1 MVPVGSR
8 KNPVP
13 LTSPR
18 WSRQRTLTTAPVLSL
33 DNALIEA
40 VTFEERVASE
50 DGAEDNGVAA
60 STGISPLSRMELET
74 ERRFMVRRAGIE
86 HVGRWKEGGG
96 ALGLGIHP
104 Q

>member
-1 MVPVGSR
+1 M
-8 KNPVP
+8 P

-18 WSRQRTLTTAPVLSL
+18 WSRQRTLTTAPGLSL

-40 VTFEERVASE
+40 VTLVERVASGE
-50 DGAEDNGVAA
+50 GAAGKGAAA

-86 HVGRWKEGGG
+86 HVGRGKEG
-96 ALGLGIHP
+96 
-104 Q
+104 

>member
-1 MVPVGSR
+1 MPF
-8 KNPVP
+8 
-13 LTSPR
+13 TSPR
-18 WSRQRTLTTAPVLSL
+18 RSRHRTLTMAPGLSL

-40 VTFEERVASE
+40 ATLEESE
-50 DGAEDNGVAA
+50 ATGEEAAGKGAAA

-86 HVGRWKEGGG
+86 HVGRWEEGRG
-96 ALGLGIHP
+96 ALGLGIHS